1 MVVCTSTCSDI
12 MERGQTISSVPTTN
26 VTKPQTYQP
35 NIKVSL
41 TESTNIKNKTQSSQL
56 KVLNYNRVYQ
66 TFVCCC
72 QSLALRLLVSKR
84 ESVSFSARD

>member
-1 MVVCTSTCSDI
+1 

-41 TESTNIKNKTQSSQL
+41 TESTNIKNKTQSS
-56 KVLNYNRVYQ
+56 
-66 TFVCCC
+66 
-72 QSLALRLLVSKR
+72 
-84 ESVSFSARD
+84 